1 MKEVLV
7 GGENSPAKP
16 LMIADPEHHDL
27 STRDLLQSLGS
38 SAEAGGRGSG
48 RNNDPRAAAPQM
60 TSPSPEKGPKHP
72 YSVETTL
79 ALNER
84 I

>member
-27 STRDLLQSLGS
+27 STRDLPSEFGS
-38 SAEAGGRGSG
+38 PAEAEGRGSG
-48 RNNDPRAAAPQM
+48 RNNDPRAAAPRM
-60 TSPSPEKGPKHP
+60 TSSSPEKGPKTPLQRGSH
-72 YSVETTL
+72 SSTQ
-79 ALNER
+79 
-84 I
+84 